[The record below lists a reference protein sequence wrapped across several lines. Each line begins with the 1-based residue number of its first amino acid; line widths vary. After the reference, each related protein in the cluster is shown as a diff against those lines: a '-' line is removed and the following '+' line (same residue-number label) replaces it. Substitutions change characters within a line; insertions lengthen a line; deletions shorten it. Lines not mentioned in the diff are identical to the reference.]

1 MITIQH
7 EGSLITAGV
16 FGEFTVA
23 DYQEFER
30 EVLATLRL
38 TGQVDLLVD
47 LRDMLRYTL
56 DVAWEDLRFVRA
68 HAHDFRRVAVIARD
82 ELTVW
87 LGWIT
92 RLLTGT
98 EVRVFDTE
106 AGAREWLAEGAAP
119 AAGAAPAR
127 APRGP
132 LISVAELARRL
143 DDPRLVIF
151 DCRHDL
157 MVKTVGT
164 DAYAKGHLPGARF
177 AHVDHDLAGPLTGR
191 NGRHPLPD
199 RSAFMAWLGRMGVS
213 RQTEVVAYDA
223 SGGTYAARLW
233 WMLRHWL
240 GHEQVAVLDGGWD
253 AWVKTGHPVSAAV
266 PVPHAVHYDAGAAP
280 EVTVDA
286 GHLLARL
293 GSPGLVIIDARAA
306 DRFRGQNETID
317 PVAGHIPGAVNRFFR
332 DNLDAMGFFKPAA
345 DLRAAFTP
353 LIGMHD
359 PAQVVH
365 SCGSGVSA
373 CHNLLAMEIAGL
385 AGTRLYP
392 GSWSEWCSDPSRPV
406 ET

>member
-7 EGSLITAGV
+7 EGSLITTGV
-16 FGEFTVA
+16 FGEFTVT

-38 TGQVDLLVD
+38 TGRVDLLVD

-92 RLLTGT
+92 RLLTDAD
-98 EVRVFDTE
+98 VRVFDTE

-119 AAGAAPAR
+119 PAGVAPAR
-127 APRGP
+127 SPRGP
-132 LISVAELARRL
+132 LMSVAALASRIG
-143 DDPRLVIF
+143 DPGVVIF

-164 DAYAKGHLPGARF
+164 EAYARGHLPGARF
-177 AHVDHDLAGPLTGR
+177 AHVDEDLAGALTGR

-199 RSAFMAWLGRMGVS
+199 RTAFAAWLGRMGVS

-240 GHEQVAVLDGGWD
+240 GHEKVAVLDGGWD
-253 AWVKTGHPVSAAV
+253 AWVKTGHPVSTDV
-266 PVPHAVHYDAGAAP
+266 PVPQPVHYDAGPAGD
-280 EVTVDA
+280 VTVDA
-286 GHLLARL
+286 AHLLAHL
-293 GSPGLVIIDARAA
+293 GSAQLVIIDARAA

-345 DLRAAFTP
+345 ELHAAFTP
-353 LIGMHD
+353 LIGTHA
-359 PAQVVH
+359 PSQVVH

-385 AGTRLYP
+385 SGTRLYP
-392 GSWSEWCSDPSRPV
+392 GSWSEWCSDPARPV